1 MPRGTAGRR
10 APAKATKD
18 IIIEAALR
26 TLRDL
31 GYSRTTARAVA
42 REGGFN
48 QALIFYHFGSLKNLL
63 LAALDRTSDA
73 RLERYRQAVAE
84 AHSFEDLVGVAMTI
98 YREDL
103 EEGHM
108 TVASEMIAGG
118 VTDPEL
124 RPQIVA
130 RAHRWVDFVEEA
142 IRPML
147 ERSPFGVVAPPR
159 NMAFALVAFYCGVN
173 IFSRLEEDHAQTDAL
188 FEMAARVAPLL
199 SPFFGPAQAQ

>member
-1 MPRGTAGRR
+1 VRR
-10 APAKATKD
+10 AAASPTKD

-26 TLRDL
+26 TVRDL

-63 LAALDRTSDA
+63 LAALDRTSGA
-73 RLERYRQAVAE
+73 RMERYRQAVAQ
-84 AHSFEDLVGVAMTI
+84 AHSFDDLVGVAITI

-118 VTDPEL
+118 VADPEL

-130 RAHRWVDFVEEA
+130 RAHQWVDFVEEA

-147 ERSPFGVVAPPR
+147 ERSPFGAVAPAR

-199 SPFFGPAQAQ
+199 SPFFGPTQA